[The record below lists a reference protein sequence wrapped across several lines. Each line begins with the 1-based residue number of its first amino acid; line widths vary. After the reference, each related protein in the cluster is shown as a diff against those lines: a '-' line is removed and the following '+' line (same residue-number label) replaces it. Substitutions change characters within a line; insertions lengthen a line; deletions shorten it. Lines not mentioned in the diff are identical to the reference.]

1 MSPGT
6 RDVAPPRLAGNG
18 DWKRLFTD
26 LREFAASGT
35 PLAQTGR
42 LTRVAGRVR
51 EASGLRLPVG
61 AVCAISPEG
70 GVPVD
75 AEVVGFEDDR
85 LYLMPLSEVTGLRP
99 GALVVPIEDLVQP
112 PRLLEPRHP
121 RRRAEDRSRWLPN
134 GDALLGRVVD
144 ALGRPLDGLGPLE
157 ACERAPVMRRAIN
170 AMEREPVRRPLDTG
184 VRAINALM
192 TVGRGQRLGLFAGSG
207 VGKSVLLGMMARY
220 TEADV
225 TVVGLIGERGRE
237 VKEFIEDIL
246 GPEGLARAVVVAA
259 PADCSPVLRMQGAV
273 YASSI
278 AEQFRDRGLNVLLLM
293 DSLTRY
299 AMAAREVALAIG
311 EPPATKGYPP
321 SVFARLPALV
331 ERAGNGRAG
340 RGSITGCYSV
350 LTVGD
355 GQQDPIADAAR
366 AILDGHFVLDRSLAE
381 SGHYPAIDIEQSIS
395 RVMHQVVDARQLRL
409 ARRLK
414 ALWSR
419 YRRSRDLISVGAYVQ
434 GSDAETDLAIALM
447 PRIAALLQQ
456 GMHAGADLAASA
468 EALEA
473 LIGPTLESLD
483 EPA

>member
-1 MSPGT
+1 VSVAP
-6 RDVAPPRLAGNG
+6 RAEAPPRLAADA
-18 DWKRLFTD
+18 DWRRLFAD
-26 LREFAASGT
+26 LRVFAASGS

-42 LTRVAGRVR
+42 LTRVAGLVM

-61 AVCAISPEG
+61 AVCAIAPEG
-70 GVPVD
+70 GVPID

-85 LYLMPLSEVTGLRP
+85 LYLMPLSDVAGLRP
-99 GALVVPIEDLVQP
+99 GALVVPLEDPVQP
-112 PRLLEPRHP
+112 PRLLQPRHP
-121 RRRAEDRSRWLPN
+121 RRRVEDRSRWLPT
-134 GDALLGRVVD
+134 GERLLGRVVD
-144 ALGRPLDGLGPLE
+144 ALGRPLDGLGPLDG
-157 ACERAPVMRRAIN
+157 CERAPVMRRPIN
-170 AMEREPVRRPLDTG
+170 AMDREPVRRPLDTG

-246 GPEGLARAVVVAA
+246 GDEGLARAVVVAA
-259 PADCSPVLRMQGAV
+259 PADSSPVLRMQGAV
-273 YASSI
+273 YATSI
-278 AEQFRDRGLNVLLLM
+278 AEAFRDRGLNVLLLM

-340 RGSITGCYSV
+340 HGSITGFYTV
-350 LTVGD
+350 LTEGD
-355 GQQDPIADAAR
+355 DQQDPIADAAR

-381 SGHYPAIDIEQSIS
+381 AGHYPAIDIEQSIS

-434 GSDAETDLAIALM
+434 GSDPETDLAIALM

-456 GMHAGADLAASA
+456 DMHAGAGLAASA
-468 EALEA
+468 DVLEA
-473 LIGPTLESLD
+473 LIGPTLEPL
-483 EPA
+483 EAP